1 MVEKIFARLDRD
13 GSGKIE
19 INDVINIYD
28 VSMNAEFVE
37 HRKTKEQILTE
48 FLNNCDGAQGN
59 NDGIITVQ
67 EFFDYYTDLSMSVP
81 NDEYFVRMLESSW

>member
-1 MVEKIFARLDRD
+1 
-13 GSGKIE
+13 
-19 INDVINIYD
+19 
-28 VSMNAEFVE
+28 MNAEFVE

-48 FLNNCDGAQGN
+48 FLNNFDGAQGN